1 MIDKEY
7 KIEGL
12 TKAQVALLDKMWAI
26 DGFAEYMEWKSNLD
40 TKTLRMVETF
50 EELLLLQDIDQ
61 VDDLTES
68 KNVIKGFLLK

>member
-1 MIDKEY
+1 MNKEY
-7 KIEGL
+7 TIKGL
-12 TKAQVALLDKMWAI
+12 TKPQVTLLDTMWAI

-40 TKTLRMVETF
+40 AKTLRMVETF
-50 EELLLLQDIDQ
+50 EELLMLQDIDE

>member
-1 MIDKEY
+1 MNKEY
-7 KIEGL
+7 TIKGL
-12 TKAQVALLDKMWAI
+12 TKPQVALLDTMWNI
-26 DGFAEYMEWKSNLD
+26 DGFDEYMKWKSNLD

-50 EELLLLQDIDQ
+50 EELLMLQDIDE

>member
-7 KIEGL
+7 TIEGL
-12 TKAQVALLDKMWAI
+12 TKPQVALLDKMWAI

-40 TKTLRMVETF
+40 AKTLRMVETF
-50 EELLLLQDIDQ
+50 EELLMLQDIDQ

>member
-1 MIDKEY
+1 MNKEY
-7 KIEGL
+7 TIKGL
-12 TKAQVALLDKMWAI
+12 TKPQVALLDTMWNI

-50 EELLLLQDIDQ
+50 EEMLMLQDIDE

>member
-1 MIDKEY
+1 MNKEY
-7 KIEGL
+7 TIKGL
-12 TKAQVALLDKMWAI
+12 TKPQVALLDTMWNI

-50 EELLLLQDIDQ
+50 EELLMLQDIDE